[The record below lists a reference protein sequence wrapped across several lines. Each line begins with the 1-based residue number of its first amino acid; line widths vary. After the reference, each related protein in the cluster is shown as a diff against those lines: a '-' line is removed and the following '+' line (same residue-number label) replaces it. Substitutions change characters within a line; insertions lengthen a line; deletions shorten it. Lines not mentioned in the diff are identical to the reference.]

1 MQSAF
6 FMQKNKEVKE
16 KMERTQPVIPFEEV
30 EKAAKPLV
38 ELLREKGHPHMT
50 ALVTGRGVE
59 ITETVVGVPMPYD
72 D

>member
-1 MQSAF
+1 
-6 FMQKNKEVKE
+6 
-16 KMERTQPVIPFEEV
+16 MERTQPVIPFEEV